1 MDLAQYLQNETDTP
15 GDAGQQL
22 SKEEYAAMKK
32 QEREEVWAE
41 VDSKAQ
47 EVFRD
52 GESLKGF
59 LNFIAQCKPQ
69 KAANLLLLYSQ
80 NPEIRQVKTFEGWKR
95 EHKTLRA
102 GAHGYTFI
110 ADQKYE
116 KDGEIRQGYVICK
129 AYDISQVRIRQ
140 PEPPEPK
147 PIQTLMGALL
157 KDTETKISIAD
168 NLPEQ
173 VQAQYI
179 PRERTI
185 YVRNGMSEEVTFHA
199 INRELACASMD
210 AHDGTYSRA
219 AASPQAFCAAYVM
232 AEKYGVDHSGFQFD
246 KICEM
251 QEYGNKEPQELRAFI
266 GNVKNAVYRISRH
279 INRNLGQPEQEFVPD
294 EFAVSGGT
302 EAKGDA
308 QPPETPKAEEPAG
321 KSQKQKGGKSK
332 KQAER

>member
-1 MDLAQYLQNETDTP
+1 MDLSQYLQNGADAP
-15 GDAGQQL
+15 ADAGQQL

-59 LNFIAQCKPQ
+59 LNFMARCKPQ

-80 NPEIRQVKTFEGWKR
+80 NPEIRQVKTFDGWKK

-116 KDGEIRQGYVICK
+116 KDGETRQGYVISK
-129 AYDISQVRIRQ
+129 AYDISQVRTRQ

-147 PIQTLMGALL
+147 PIQTLLGALL

-168 NLPEQ
+168 NLPDQ

-199 INRELACASMD
+199 INRELACAAMD
-210 AHDGTYSRA
+210 AHDGTYSRTQA
-219 AASPQAFCAAYVM
+219 APQAFCAAYVM

-246 KICEM
+246 KICQM
-251 QEYGNKEPQELRAFI
+251 QDYGNREPQELRAFI
-266 GNVKNAVYRISRH
+266 GNVKNAVYTISRH

-294 EFAVSGGT
+294 AFAVSEGR
-302 EAKGDA
+302 KGE
-308 QPPETPKAEEPAG
+308 QIPEQRKAEEPEE
-321 KSQKQKGGKSK
+321 KNQKQKGRKSK

>member
-1 MDLAQYLQNETDTP
+1 MDLSQYLQNRADTP
-15 GDAGQQL
+15 ADAGQQL

-59 LNFIAQCKPQ
+59 LNFMARCKPQ

-80 NPEIRQVKTFEGWKR
+80 NPEIRQVKTFDGWKK

-102 GAHGYTFI
+102 GAHGYAFI

-116 KDGEIRQGYVICK
+116 KDGETRQGYVICK
-129 AYDISQVRIRQ
+129 AYDISQIRTKQ

-157 KDTETKISIAD
+157 KDTETKICIAD
-168 NLPEQ
+168 NLPDQ

-199 INRELACASMD
+199 INRELACAAMD
-210 AHDGTYSRA
+210 AHDGTYSRTQA
-219 AASPQAFCAAYVM
+219 APQAFCAAYVM

-246 KICEM
+246 KICQM
-251 QEYGNKEPQELRAFI
+251 QVYGNREPQELRAFI
-266 GNVKNAVYRISRH
+266 GNVKNAVYTISRH

-294 EFAVSGGT
+294 AFAVSEGR
-302 EAKGDA
+302 KGEA
-308 QPPETPKAEEPAG
+308 QPPEIPKAEEPEE
-321 KSQKQKGGKSK
+321 KSQKQKGRKSK